1 MNMFLH
7 ELKAYRKSTIVWSI
21 SLVALVALFLSM
33 FPSFSKDA
41 EEFKQLL
48 EGFPVELRKAIGL
61 SVDNIATMLGFFSY
75 AFLYIKLAGAIQAM
89 NLGTSILSKETREK
103 TADFLL
109 TKPVTRTQIVT
120 SKLLAALV
128 SLVATNIVFSAAVII
143 IALIVA
149 GNDFSRN
156 ALLLVSITLFFIQMM
171 FLALG
176 ILVSVVFPRIKSV
189 ITVSLGTVFGF
200 FMLGM
205 ISSTAEDKG
214 LRYLTPFNYFDSAFI
229 VKNMAYETSFIIVAV
244 VFSITAIAAAYY
256 MYVKKDVHSV

>member
-7 ELKAYRKSTIVWSI
+7 ELKAYRKSTIIWSI

-128 SLVATNIVFSAAVII
+128 SLLATNIVFSAAVII
-143 IALIVA
+143 IALMVA
-149 GNDFSRN
+149 GNDFSSN
-156 ALLLVSITLFFIQMM
+156 ALLLVSITLLFIQMM

-176 ILVSVVFPRIKSV
+176 ILVSVVFPLIKSV

-214 LRYLTPFNYFDSAFI
+214 LRYLTPFNYFDSALI

-244 VFSITAIAAAYY
+244 IFFITAVAAAYY